1 MRLIVLDIK
10 LDTNNALV
18 QLEAL
23 SLPEKKRRAIL
34 RNMGRKSRKLA
45 IDRVKEGKNRDGRKW
60 KEPKKKTI
68 FKKINQTKR
77 TYLKTSGES
86 VVIGYKSGGRGYAG
100 AIAKAHAR
108 GLEEKFTVEQSIKN
122 LKKKSLPAYDSK
134 VTRAQAK
141 RLISLGYKMWDKEK
155 KAYIKVSQIKIMSTL
170 TFGQAG
176 LIINLL
182 KEEEKERKKTQWTI
196 KRPVRELL
204 GNTVS
209 EQNKIRIAELEQQMY
224 LKQKS

>member
-1 MRLIVLDIK
+1 MLNIK
-10 LDTNNALV
+10 LDTNDALV

-34 RNMGRKSRKLA
+34 RDMGRKSRNLA

-60 KEPKKKTI
+60 KQPKQKAI
-68 FKKINQTKR
+68 FKKINQKKR
-77 TYLKTSGES
+77 TYIKTSGS
-86 VVIGYKSGGRGYAG
+86 HTVIGYKSGGRGYAG

-108 GLEEKFTVEQSIKN
+108 GLEEKFTVVQSIKN
-122 LKKKSLPAYDSK
+122 LKKKSLPAYNSTA
-134 VTRAQAK
+134 TRAQAK
-141 RLISLGYKMWDKEK
+141 RLLSLGYKMWDKDK
-155 KAYIKVSQIKIMSTL
+155 KAYKKVSQAKIMSKL

-182 KEEEKERKKTQWTI
+182 KEEEKERKKTEWTI

-204 GNTVS
+204 GNTVN
-209 EQNKIRIAELEQQMY
+209 EQNKIRIAELERKMF

>member
-1 MRLIVLDIK
+1 MLDIK

-45 IDRVKEGKNRDGRKW
+45 IERVKEGKNRDGRKW
-60 KEPKKKTI
+60 KEPKKKAI
-68 FKKINQTKR
+68 FKKINQAKR

-134 VTRAQAK
+134 ATRAQAK
-141 RLISLGYKMWDKEK
+141 RLISLGYTMWDKEK
-155 KAYIKVSQIKIMSTL
+155 KAYKKVSQIKIMSRL